1 MSLLFSKVEISTESE
16 SAEFLMGG
24 IPRDEDDLKGWLAYD
39 NFTEAVEDEMEIS
52 VHAEAY
58 LYGGGE
64 TVQASPEEVA
74 YFYSRISGN
83 PDFLSE
89 RCDNIE
95 DVDYAF
101 TLSPDENEYYDYL
114 EM

>member
-1 MSLLFSKVEISTESE
+1 MSLLFSKVAISTESE

-24 IPRDEDDLKGWLAYD
+24 IPRDEDDLNGWLAYK
-39 NFTEAVEDEMEIS
+39 NFAEAVEDDTEIS

-64 TVQASPEEVA
+64 TVQASPEEIA
-74 YFYSRISGN
+74 YFYSRIAGK

-101 TLSPDENEYYDYL
+101 TLSPDKNEYYKYL
-114 EM
+114 GM